1 MLWLLL
7 LGSRIT
13 MSKEYD
19 LRGVRVLVAED
30 SEFMR
35 SLISDILTELSV
47 GDTVAVHNGEEA
59 KAELEKSS
67 EGDMSTPLYDLIFSD
82 WAMQPCDGYELLKW
96 VRSHHNP
103 DIRFLPFIM
112 VSAYST
118 LEWVTQARD
127 AGVTEFLTKPVSVR
141 TIVARLS
148 SVIEKPRA
156 FVKTGQYFG
165 PDRRRR
171 AVPYNG
177 TDRRR

>member
-1 MLWLLL
+1 
-7 LGSRIT
+7 

-177 TDRRR
+177 TYRRR